1 MKNQSVTAQ
10 NYKRG
15 SKLSPTEG
23 LESYLLMI
31 CVRNVEKNVWLAQKG
46 KTEAGIEFEPGCPV
60 G

>member
-31 CVRNVEKNVWLAQKG
+31 CVRNGEKNVWLA
-46 KTEAGIEFEPGCPV
+46 
-60 G
+60 